1 MQQADI
7 CLLLEGTY
15 PYVRGGVSSWVH
27 QLISGL
33 PQYQFYLVFLG
44 GTREAY
50 GQQHY
55 RLPDNVL
62 GLETHFIMEH
72 DSRQPPRARTGK
84 ASAFAMWQQV
94 LERFNISKQA
104 LSTEQLEL
112 MLAELGRRGGL
123 SYEDFLYSE
132 SSWQILVEL
141 YFEQAENQSFVDFF
155 WTFRNIYTP
164 LFNLVK
170 IARQVPPARMFH
182 SISTGYA
189 GFLGAL
195 LKQKQQAPYL
205 LSEHGIYTKERK
217 IDLTQASW
225 IQDRRYALD
234 TSIHKKME
242 QTRQTWIS
250 FFEQLGRTA
259 YSSADRITALY
270 QGNQQRQIKDGADAV
285 KTEVIVNG
293 INLARFSQARA
304 CRPLAPPKV
313 VGLIGRVVPIKDIK
327 TFIRAI
333 RVAMNSDPN
342 IQGWIIGP
350 TDEDPTYVKECELLI
365 NSLALQQH
373 VKFTGM
379 QNVAEIMP
387 QLGVCMLTSISEA
400 QPLVLLEAMAAG
412 VPCIA
417 TDVGSCREIIEGM
430 RPDDKALG
438 RCGYVISIADPNQAS
453 SAILKLLNDVQHWQQ
468 MSEVGYRRV
477 ELYYQE
483 QFMFQRFNQLYETFL
498 TWQA

>member
-33 PQYQFYLVFLG
+33 PQYSFYLVFLG
-44 GTREAY
+44 GTKESY
-50 GQQHY
+50 GEQRY
-55 RLPDNVL
+55 TLPANVL
-62 GLETHFIMEH
+62 GLETHFIMQHEQF
-72 DSRQPPRARTGK
+72 SPPRGRMGK
-84 ASAFAMWQQV
+84 ARAFDMWQQV
-94 LERFNISKQA
+94 LARFNRVDDA
-104 LSTEQLEL
+104 LNSEQLQL
-112 MLAELGRRGGL
+112 MLQQLGLQQGL

-132 SSWQILVEL
+132 YSWQILVEQYL
-141 YFEQAENQSFVDFF
+141 QQAPDQSFVDFF

-164 LFNLVK
+164 LFSLVK
-170 IARQVPPARMFH
+170 IARKVPPARMLH

-195 LKQKQQAPYL
+195 LKQRLDVPYL

-225 IQDRRYALD
+225 IQDRHFVLD

-242 QTRQTWIS
+242 HTRQTWIS
-250 FFEQLGRTA
+250 FFEQLGKTA
-259 YSSADRITALY
+259 YQHANHITALY
-270 QGNQQRQIKDGADAV
+270 QGNRERQISDGAPAE
-285 KTEVIVNG
+285 KTEIIVNG
-293 INLARFSQARA
+293 INLSRFAPALQQ
-304 CRPLAPPKV
+304 RPASPPKV

-333 RVAMNSDPN
+333 RVAVNTEPSLE
-342 IQGWIIGP
+342 GWIIGP
-350 TDEDPTYVKECELLI
+350 TDEDPTYVKECQLLI
-365 NSLALQQH
+365 DSLSLQSQ
-373 VKFTGM
+373 VKFLGM
-379 QNVAEIMP
+379 QDVAQILP

-430 RPDDKALG
+430 QEQDKVLG
-438 RCGYVISIADPNQAS
+438 PCGYVIGIANPNQAS
-453 SAILKLLNDVQHWQQ
+453 QAILNTLNDEQHWHR
-468 MSEVGYRRV
+468 MSQAGYARV
-477 ELYYQE
+477 SQYYQE
-483 QFMFQRFNQLYETFL
+483 HIMFTRYQQLYESL
-498 TWQA
+498 I